1 MSLGYGGLDAT
12 HMAPA
17 AWRRRLPA
25 IVLIGF
31 ALVFALGVAAFL
43 LALRPCRLSIAPG
56 DEVIYDLTCTVAD
69 LRQDGSPGIPRSERL
84 RLILVGTGDGEICQ
98 EVFGPDGTRRDLALL
113 SISSTGSARLL
124 DQDLRPQP
132 AGRAVG
138 FFDLNLLPLPDGT
151 DQAWKSPLSW
161 AALPAAQGHL
171 RATIRR
177 TRSGA
182 APEFRLTV
190 DGAIEWVAE
199 GSERQGGNRYRQIR
213 NLVCDYRFNTVSG
226 IYERAALKLTWSAEP
241 PDGETRIA
249 SRALTYD
256 LVLVDRKYSKESAAL
271 RAQAVAR
278 SRAGGQP

>member
-1 MSLGYGGLDAT
+1 
-12 HMAPA
+12 MAPA

-31 ALVFALGVAAFL
+31 VLIFALGIAAFL
-43 LALRPCRLSIAPG
+43 LALRPCRLAIEPG

-84 RLILVGTGDGEICQ
+84 RLILVGTGDGEVCQ
-98 EVFGPDGTRRDLALL
+98 EILAPDGTRRDLALL
-113 SISSTGSARLL
+113 SISAAGSARLL

-132 AGRAVG
+132 FGRAVG

-151 DQAWKSPLSW
+151 DQAWKTPLSW

-171 RATIRR
+171 RAAIRR

-190 DGAIEWVAE
+190 DGSIEWVAE
-199 GSERQGGNRYRQIR
+199 GSDRQGGNRYRQIR
-213 NLVCDYRFNTVSG
+213 DLVCEYRFNTVSG
-226 IYERAALKLTWSAEP
+226 LYERAALRLTWSAEP
-241 PDGETRIA
+241 ADGETRIA
-249 SRALTYD
+249 SRSLSYD
-256 LVLVDRKYSKESAAL
+256 LALVDRKYLKDTAAL

-278 SRAGGQP
+278 SRSGGQP